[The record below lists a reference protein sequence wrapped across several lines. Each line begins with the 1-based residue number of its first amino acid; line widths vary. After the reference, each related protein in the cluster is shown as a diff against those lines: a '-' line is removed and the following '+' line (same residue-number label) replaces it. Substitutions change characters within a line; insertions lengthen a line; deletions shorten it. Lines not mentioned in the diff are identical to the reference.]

1 LVSCAYCACIVRQNP
16 MLVSSRCLK
25 AETLTRLSAEM
36 GKREDG
42 GIVLRE
48 TNHRNGSALLFY
60 AEGLHLTRYLFLA
73 LRDGLRRFYFFS
85 VFAEPSFAVAPGTV
99 MKRLLRTGHIRRIA
113 LPSFE
118 HRSL

>member
-16 MLVSSRCLK
+16 VLVSSRCLK

-60 AEGLHLTRYLFLA
+60 AEGCTL
-73 LRDGLRRFYFFS
+73 
-85 VFAEPSFAVAPGTV
+85 PGTCSWRYATAFAASISSV
-99 MKRLLRTGHIRRIA
+99 YLPNRALLLHQAR
-113 LPSFE
+113 
-118 HRSL
+118 